1 MSDDVGT
8 LTGVFIIPNGRAPVA
23 QTLFDGTMENI
34 QYQTEGAT
42 RSFRTGTIT
51 LRLTSHPNNVMDSSQ
66 VEGFAEADFTSSG
79 VLLDKQETIVATRV
93 PAFSSTTT
101 VIGSE
106 TQILQTQETSANY
119 FDPVAQTFQIDK
131 THNEGVF
138 VTELDIFFK
147 TKDATQPVEA
157 YLVTTDGQV
166 PTEAIIPHS
175 HVTLQSDLHSVY
187 IPHWIV
193 PWRF

>member
-1 MSDDVGT
+1 MSDDTGT
-8 LTGVFIIPNGRAPVA
+8 LTGVFIVPNGRPPVA
-23 QTLFDGTMENI
+23 ETQFDGNMENI

-42 RSFRTGTIT
+42 RSFKTGTLT
-51 LRLTSHPNNVMDSSQ
+51 LRLTSHPQNVKDNSQ

-106 TQILQTQETSANY
+106 TNIIRDPETSANY

-131 THNEGVF
+131 THDEGVF
-138 VTELDIFFK
+138 VTELDVFFR

-166 PTEAIIPHS
+166 PTETVLPHS
-175 HVTLQSDLHSVY
+175 YVTLQSDSVLRV
-187 IPHWIV
+187 IGDLEWC
-193 PWRF
+193 WC

>member
-1 MSDDVGT
+1 M
-8 LTGVFIIPNGRAPVA
+8 FIIPNGRAPVA
-23 QTLFDGTMENI
+23 QTLFDGTMESV

-42 RSFRTGTIT
+42 RSFKTGTVT

-101 VIGSE
+101 VGSE
-106 TQILQTQETSANY
+106 TQILETQETSANY

-131 THNEGVF
+131 NNPEGVF

-166 PTEAIIPHS
+166 PTDNIIPHS
-175 HVTLQSDLHSVY
+175 RVTLQSDSVLRIY
-187 IPHWIV
+187 ST
-193 PWRF
+193 